1 MKKTILDKSL
11 NFITIKEKDETLLM
25 NFTHKHAEHSKI
37 NNYKSVY
44 VGNDAK
50 YIKLC
55 WHEEYDLFFTVDDF
69 IKWIIGNKMKFD
81 KVIMNP
87 PYDGNLHLK
96 ILEQVLQS
104 CPDADIV
111 CLQPNNHLVN
121 IFDAWKWNDRN
132 EDGPATRTTNH
143 LIKYETISKY
153 DAAKIFSIG
162 TTSIKGLIIGLYKKR
177 HSLSKTNSV
186 AVDMHI
192 YAKVVGGQGTGRKS
206 LNMMLQPREKLSKN
220 AQLIVCV
227 YSKDDNVDWKEKLL
241 ATSNSN
247 VSGGIDFASAKE
259 KRNFVASLDL
269 NLMKWIGQFH
279 NSYGPMALP
288 WLGDYTSLWT
298 NERLYKYFNLTDDEI
313 KYIED
318 TCK

>member
-1 MKKTILDKSL
+1 
-11 NFITIKEKDETLLM
+11 
-25 NFTHKHAEHSKI
+25 
-37 NNYKSVY
+37 
-44 VGNDAK
+44 
-50 YIKLC
+50 
-55 WHEEYDLFFTVDDF
+55 
-69 IKWIIGNKMKFD
+69 MKFD

>member
-69 IKWIIGNKMKFD
+69 IKWIIGNRMKFD

-318 TCK
+318 MCK

>member
-1 MKKTILDKSL
+1 MTYV
-11 NFITIKEKDETLLM
+11 
-25 NFTHKHAEHSKI
+25 I
-37 NNYKSVY
+37 N
-44 VGNDAK
+44 
-50 YIKLC
+50 I
-55 WHEEYDLFFTVDDF
+55 
-69 IKWIIGNKMKFD
+69 KMKFD

-96 ILEQVLQS
+96 ILEQVTKS

-269 NLMKWIGQFH
+269 NLMKWIGQIH

-298 NERLYKYFNLTDDEI
+298 NERLYKYFDLSDDEI

>member
-1 MKKTILDKSL
+1 
-11 NFITIKEKDETLLM
+11 
-25 NFTHKHAEHSKI
+25 
-37 NNYKSVY
+37 
-44 VGNDAK
+44 
-50 YIKLC
+50 
-55 WHEEYDLFFTVDDF
+55 
-69 IKWIIGNKMKFD
+69 MKFD

-96 ILEQVLQS
+96 ILEQVTKS

-288 WLGDYTSLWT
+288 WLGDYTSPWT
-298 NERLYKYFNLTDDEI
+298 NERLYKYFDLSDDEI